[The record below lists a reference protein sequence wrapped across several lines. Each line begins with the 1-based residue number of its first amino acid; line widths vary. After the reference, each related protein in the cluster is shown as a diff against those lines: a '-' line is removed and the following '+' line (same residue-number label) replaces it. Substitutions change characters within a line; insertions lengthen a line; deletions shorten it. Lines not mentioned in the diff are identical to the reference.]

1 MIDIIKLIP
10 IAPMCTL
17 LLFIITYAVNNWD
30 VTELE
35 NKLMTNFQKVKIVS
49 SVLFLVSIGAAIL
62 SVSIEWLKENEN
74 DTKLEFDYELLLMAI
89 VFLVIY
95 FLIGIIGYAFVRLIV
110 FIITNKTNY
119 YITFE
124 NPNEKWY
131 VVRRV
136 NKKYILVKFA
146 ETFKFVENWYEKD
159 FVKEIGQLNRFQEF
173 LYKNKIRFYTIII
186 LLVSISAS
194 LFYSLYKSELDD
206 ISSFISYAFCIVGFS
221 IAGVM
226 WLTYKSVN
234 KIEQEQQEQQE
245 NEQ

>member
-136 NKKYILVKFA
+136 NKNIF
-146 ETFKFVENWYEKD
+146 
-159 FVKEIGQLNRFQEF
+159 
-173 LYKNKIRFYTIII
+173 
-186 LLVSISAS
+186 
-194 LFYSLYKSELDD
+194 
-206 ISSFISYAFCIVGFS
+206 
-221 IAGVM
+221 
-226 WLTYKSVN
+226 
-234 KIEQEQQEQQE
+234 
-245 NEQ
+245 